1 VTGED
6 VTVNARTIGSI
17 PLRLRSGR
25 GIPPFPDL
33 LSIRGEVMLPTRD
46 FEALNERLVAND
58 EEPFSNPRNAAAG
71 ALRQLDSSIT
81 ASRPLAFYA
90 YDVLDAQ
97 PPLKIAFQHELLD
110 ALRTWGLKVS
120 DLPARVSGIEGI
132 LEYHAAMQARRDE
145 LDFEIDGIVVKLDD
159 LAARED
165 LGRTARHPR
174 WAFAFKFP
182 PRKEVTRVQQVAW
195 SVGRTGVVTPIALL
209 LPVELGGVTVARA
222 SLHNRSELLRKDIRE
237 GDLVRLE
244 RAGDVIPYVVERIE
258 EPDRER
264 AAGVHVPAS
273 CPSCATPLVERGPFQ
288 ICPNRY
294 GCRAQI
300 VGRIVHLSG
309 REALDIEGLGEE
321 RAKLLVDHGLVP
333 TLPDLFRIQ
342 PEALLGLPGFAEKSA
357 NALAAALDKARST
370 SLERFLNGLGIPEV
384 GVAVARDLARHFG
397 SIDALRRATL
407 DELQAMSGI
416 GPRMAEEIS
425 NYFADP
431 ATVGLLDEL
440 AQLFVLTAPARAAAG
455 GPLQGKKV
463 VFTGGLTAIGRKE
476 AKEIVES
483 LGAKVVGSV
492 SKNTDLVIAGEDA
505 GSKLEEAERLKL
517 EVLDEAGFLDL
528 LRRAGVA
535 L

>member
-1 VTGED
+1 
-6 VTVNARTIGSI
+6 
-17 PLRLRSGR
+17 
-25 GIPPFPDL
+25 
-33 LSIRGEVMLPTRD
+33 
-46 FEALNERLVAND
+46 
-58 EEPFSNPRNAAAG
+58 
-71 ALRQLDSSIT
+71 
-81 ASRPLAFYA
+81 
-90 YDVLDAQ
+90 
-97 PPLKIAFQHELLD
+97 
-110 ALRTWGLKVS
+110 
-120 DLPARVSGIEGI
+120 
-132 LEYHAAMQARRDE
+132 
-145 LDFEIDGIVVKLDD
+145 
-159 LAARED
+159 
-165 LGRTARHPR
+165 
-174 WAFAFKFP
+174 
-182 PRKEVTRVQQVAW
+182 
-195 SVGRTGVVTPIALL
+195 
-209 LPVELGGVTVARA
+209 
-222 SLHNRSELLRKDIRE
+222 
-237 GDLVRLE
+237 
-244 RAGDVIPYVVERIE
+244 
-258 EPDRER
+258 
-264 AAGVHVPAS
+264 
-273 CPSCATPLVERGPFQ
+273 
-288 ICPNRY
+288 
-294 GCRAQI
+294 
-300 VGRIVHLSG
+300 
-309 REALDIEGLGEE
+309 
-321 RAKLLVDHGLVP
+321 
-333 TLPDLFRIQ
+333 
-342 PEALLGLPGFAEKSA
+342 
-357 NALAAALDKARST
+357 LAAALDKARST

-431 ATVGLLDEL
+431 ATVGLLDEF